1 MGSDNPT
8 GADNQQET
16 STRRLELDPLWVAG
30 FVDGEGCFCVSVHRN
45 PVNARRTGGWQLHPV
60 FQVYQ
65 HQRHRAVLE
74 ELITFFG
81 CGRLRPK
88 GPRSSVIT
96 YAVDSMRSLEGSIL
110 PFFERHPSRGEAGRL
125 LVVRRDRQID
135 ATEGASPATRVRT
148 ACPAGLR
155 HERRRQAAKPN
166 RRRDPGILRD
176 CTPGPS
182 FGRPNGGEDTV
193 RSAWRHAESGRNDL
207 TPCPAT
213 SRE

>member
-110 PFFERHPSRGEAGRL
+110 PFFGRHP
-125 LVVRRDRQID
+125 LVVKQDDFLSFAEIVRSMRRKEHLQPCGFERL
-135 ATEGASPATRVRT
+135 VRLAYGMNADGKQRSRSIEEILGSSET
-148 ACPAGLR
+148 V
-155 HERRRQAAKPN
+155 RQA
-166 RRRDPGILRD
+166 RRSGDRA
-176 CTPGPS
+176 
-182 FGRPNGGEDTV
+182 TV
-193 RSAWRHAESGRNDL
+193 KIQSDLHGDMQSQAEM
-207 TPCPAT
+207 T
-213 SRE
+213 